1 MWEIMSEEEFA
12 AVEEDSGNTVI
23 LRNGVWWRKVRP
35 FFFRPLLPFKPCRPE
50 ALKGAFGPFTGT
62 QHAVDPGQPF
72 NSHFNILI
80 WDRLQE
86 YSLAAVSQHTRSKVR
101 KAMENGVALNRVTD
115 AGPFVREAFPVYQS
129 FVSRTRYAFLSERR
143 ERADFEAWAGKL
155 LSHPKLM
162 ILAAVH
168 GERLV
173 SFYISC
179 RVGDWVVL
187 KAAIN
192 SEASLG
198 LHAPDLAIHNYRE
211 QASRIPEIRFLADSF
226 FQEHDGV
233 NTFKIRRG
241 ARVAAFPA
249 MLRIPGA
256 AGAFLKTFR
265 KPDYRQLLGFGPEA
279 LQSILDHDSAKSR

>member
-12 AVEEDSGNTVI
+12 RVEEDSGNTVS
-23 LRNGVWWRKVRP
+23 LRNGIWWRKVRP

-50 ALKGAFGPFTGT
+50 ELKGAFGRFTAT
-62 QHAVDPGQPF
+62 QHAVDPDRPF

-86 YSLAAVSQHTRSKVR
+86 YSLASVSRHTRAKIS
-101 KAMENGVALNRVTD
+101 KAMDNRVVLNRVTD
-115 AGPFVREAFPVYQS
+115 PGPFVREAFPVYQS
-129 FVSRTRYAFLSERR
+129 FFSRTRYGFRSERKDR
-143 ERADFEAWAGKL
+143 TGFDSWARKL
-155 LSHPKLM
+155 LRHPKLM
-162 ILAAVH
+162 VLAATRGNKLISV
-168 GERLV
+168 
-173 SFYISC
+173 YISC

-192 SEASLG
+192 SEAALD
-198 LHAPDLAIHNYRE
+198 LHAPDLAIHHYRE

-249 MLRIPGA
+249 MLRIPAA
-256 AGAFLKTFR
+256 AGALIRNFR
-265 KPDYRQLLGFGPEA
+265 KRDYRQLVGFGPEE
-279 LQSILDHDSAKSR
+279 LQSILDRDSAKSR

>member
-12 AVEEDSGNTVI
+12 GVEKDSGNAVF

-35 FFFRPLLPFKPCRPE
+35 FFFRPLLPFKPCGPE
-50 ALKGAFGPFTGT
+50 ALKGAFGRFTGT

-86 YSLAAVSQHTRSKVR
+86 YSLAAVSQHTRSKIR
-101 KAMENGVALNRVTD
+101 KAMDNRVVLSRVTD
-115 AGPFVREAFPVYQS
+115 PGPFVRDAFPVYQS
-129 FVSRTRYAFLSERR
+129 FFSRTRYGFQSERKDR
-143 ERADFEAWAGKL
+143 TGFGAWAGKL
-155 LSHPKLM
+155 LSHPKL
-162 ILAAVH
+162 IVLAATHESKLISV
-168 GERLV
+168 
-173 SFYISC
+173 YISC

-192 SEASLG
+192 SEAALG

-249 MLRIPGA
+249 MLRIPA
-256 AGAFLKTFR
+256 AAEAFLKNFR
-265 KPDYRQLLGFGPEA
+265 KSDYRQLLGFGPEA
-279 LQSILDHDSAKSR
+279 LQSILDRDSAKSR

>member
-1 MWEIMSEEEFA
+1 MWEIMSEGEFA
-12 AVEEDSGNTVI
+12 GVEEDSGNTVF

-35 FFFRPLLPFKPCRPE
+35 FFFRPLLPFKPVGPD
-50 ALKGAFGPFTGT
+50 ALKGAFGPFTGI
-62 QHAVDPGQPF
+62 QHAVELDQPF

-86 YSLAAVSQHTRSKVR
+86 YSLASVSQHTRSKIR
-101 KAMENGVALNRVTD
+101 KAVENGVVLSRVTD
-115 AGPFVREAFPVYQS
+115 PEPFIREAFPVYQS
-129 FVSRTRYAFLSERR
+129 FFSRTRYAFQSERQ
-143 ERADFEAWAGKL
+143 ERADFEAWAGNL

-162 ILAAVH
+162 ILAATL

-179 RVGDWVVL
+179 RVGEWVVL

-198 LHAPDLAIHNYRE
+198 LHAPDLAIHHYRE

-249 MLRIPGA
+249 MLRIPAA
-256 AGAFLKTFR
+256 AGAFLKKFR
-265 KPDYRQLLGFGPEA
+265 KSDYRQLLGFGPEA
-279 LQSILDHDSAKSR
+279 LQSILDRDSAKSR